1 MRLSLRRA
9 IIVNFKIM
17 EASELVPALRSVLN
31 PAARVLLMGAPAEAK
46 SGIKWGKTAPVLPRV
61 GAIAGAAGFV
71 VEAAP
76 HYADIAH
83 EAPEIVVFDGAAIL
97 SSTAPNHAN
106 SNGHAAPATAPPTG
120 ATAPDLNT
128 VRELRAMPELAAVTF
143 VAIIS
148 ERITSDEWNQ
158 LQAAGADAF
167 LSADASPLEV
177 VSRLQSAAQLC
188 RARAE
193 IADLRAQITRG
204 LRIDDVTGVMTRRY
218 FFPQAHRECARAR
231 RYGHPLSCLMVE
243 VDHYRMLCARFSD
256 AMGENVLRGVA
267 TIIGQW
273 TRDSDIIARF
283 SESKF
288 VVLLPETDIEGATWA
303 REKLLSALQNHP
315 WSRGEQTIP
324 VSVSVGEAQLERIQ
338 PFRPGVEESSESD
351 DMGETALSTRE
362 AMAGLLEDSDAALSI
377 ARKGARVPEVL
388 VPQMIIENQTPLL
401 ENNE

>member
-1 MRLSLRRA
+1 MRRA
-9 IIVNFKIM
+9 LIVNFKIM
-17 EASELVPALRSVLN
+17 EASELVPALRSILN
-31 PAARVLLMGAPAEAK
+31 PAARVLLMGAPVEVK
-46 SGIKWGKTAPVLPRV
+46 SGLKWGKVAPILPRV
-61 GAIAGAAGFV
+61 GEIAGAAGFV

-97 SSTAPNHAN
+97 AATSPNGASSNE
-106 SNGHAAPATAPPTG
+106 NGAPATVAASPN
-120 ATAPDLNT
+120 LET

-143 VAIIS
+143 VAIVS
-148 ERITSDEWNQ
+148 ERVTNEDWTQ
-158 LQAAGADAF
+158 LQSAGADAF
-167 LSADASPLEV
+167 LSADASSLEV
-177 VSRLQSAAQLC
+177 ISRLLSAAQLC

-193 IADLRAQITRG
+193 IAELRAQITRG
-204 LRIDDVTGVMTRRY
+204 LRVDDVTGVMTRRF

-256 AMGENVLRGVA
+256 AVGENVLRGVA

-288 VVLLPETDIEGATWA
+288 VVLLPETDIDGATWA
-303 REKLLSALQNHP
+303 REKLLNALKSYP
-315 WSRGEQTIP
+315 WSKGEQKIP

-362 AMAGLLEDSDAALSI
+362 AMAGLLEDSDAALFI

-388 VPQMIIENQTPLL
+388 VPQMILENETPLL
-401 ENNE
+401 GHAE

>member
-1 MRLSLRRA
+1 MRRISAAHA
-9 IIVNFKIM
+9 IIVDFKIM
-17 EASELVPALRSVLN
+17 EASELVPALRSILN
-31 PAARVLLMGAPAEAK
+31 PAARVLLMGAPVEAK
-46 SGIKWGKTAPVLPRV
+46 SGIKWGKAAPILPRV
-61 GAIAGAAGFV
+61 GEIAGAAGFV

-76 HYADIAH
+76 HYADIAQ

-97 SSTAPNHAN
+97 AAN
-106 SNGHAAPATAPPTG
+106 PQNNASNNGHAAPAIA

-128 VRELRAMPELAAVTF
+128 VRELRAMPSLAAVTF

-148 ERITSDEWNQ
+148 ERVTSDEWNQ

-177 VSRLQSAAQLC
+177 VSRLQGAAQLC

-193 IADLRAQITRG
+193 IAELRAQIMRG

-256 AMGENVLRGVA
+256 AVGENVLRGVA

-303 REKLLSALQNHP
+303 REKLLSALQTHP
-315 WSRGEQTIP
+315 WSKGEQKIP

-388 VPQMIIENQTPLL
+388 VPQMIIENQTPSLGIS
-401 ENNE
+401 E